1 MIPTSRLTTTVRV
14 EKTVPPFGN
23 SMPIATNRALRPFAI
38 ARPRK
43 RPTIEASAPTTNAST
58 MTVRSTCR
66 REPPI
71 VRSVANSRTRCAMV
85 IDSVFE
91 ITNAPTKSAIPP
103 KASRNFCIIPSE
115 E

>member
-1 MIPTSRLTTTVRV
+1 
-14 EKTVPPFGN
+14 
-23 SMPIATNRALRPFAI
+23 
-38 ARPRK
+38 
-43 RPTIEASAPTTNAST
+43 

-71 VRSVANSRTRCAMV
+71 VRSVANSRTRWAMV

-91 ITNAPTKSAIPP
+91 ITNAPTKSAIAP

-115 E
+115 ESTSSTAAAVCAAAVFTFAVAGSSGRISLTSFSGVTPSFAAT